1 MHGRSSFLLAIYIR
15 LFILGNTSGASIFA
29 APSVAGKKIL
39 VALSAPA
46 LTPQKI
52 HNGEIRVDP
61 FVSRHDAVVE
71 AIEWAAKTTGLDAK
85 TFTVRRVVSDR
96 DGALEKIEISS
107 SVSLCDSC
115 IPLPDQKSLHDRIEA
130 LEADIKLMK
139 ADNKLMKAD
148 NKLMKADN
156 KLMREDKQIANALLV
171 IQDLNSALS
180 LGKYF
185 GGKGSMAIALK
196 GARTTRV
203 AGSHFLLIDAHV
215 RKPIQ
220 LEKYQSANPNFD
232 NRARLCLKLKLICE
246 FMLSKPFVEGVI
258 EQIGEEVI
266 EGLTTFVA
274 TITDD
279 ELTVGAEISVDD
291 RASVK
296 KAAKHFFKFFP
307 DFAAKIPKLVD
318 EYN

>member
-130 LEADIKLMK
+130 LEADI
-139 ADNKLMKAD
+139 
-148 NKLMKADN
+148 KLMKADN